1 MAQSLSSCIHSRV
14 AYSSPILSHKSV
26 PVVNGPILFSPKR
39 LKKTYFPLSWL
50 TSSYSKIIYRG
61 RSFMP
66 KTSEMPVS
74 LLEKMSKVTKAFEE
88 IEDEGVL

>member
-1 MAQSLSSCIHSRV
+1 
-14 AYSSPILSHKSV
+14 
-26 PVVNGPILFSPKR
+26 
-39 LKKTYFPLSWL
+39 
-50 TSSYSKIIYRG
+50 
-61 RSFMP
+61 MP